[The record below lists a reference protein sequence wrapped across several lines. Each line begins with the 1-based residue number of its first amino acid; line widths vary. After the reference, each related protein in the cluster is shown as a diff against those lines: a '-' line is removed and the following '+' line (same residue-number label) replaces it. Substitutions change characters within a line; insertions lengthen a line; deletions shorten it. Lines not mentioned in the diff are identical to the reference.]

1 MLKNGTPL
9 RETGRFAFACL
20 LTLLAY
26 TSTNALES
34 PRPSRVNSLSDA
46 ALQDVCFVDRLHG
59 WAVGDRGVIW
69 QTQDGGA
76 SWRLSDCPVTCQL
89 NSVHFVDRTTGWIA
103 GGWHHAGSTF
113 TSGVVLKTTNG
124 GITWQR
130 VDDGTLPSLN
140 QIRMMSFDQGWAIG
154 HGSPLHASGVFRTR
168 DGGKTWI
175 TVGGS
180 TSTSWTAMGF
190 SRSKVILGGVTGRLG
205 SVETDLV
212 KTNLLPPRPSSV
224 NQIEMLSETEGWL
237 VGDDG
242 LLLQTRT
249 AGAAWSQL
257 ASGVLPNVFESF
269 HWNAI
274 AQVGSTIWIA
284 GNPGSVI
291 LKSSD
296 AGASW
301 QPMYTQSTIP
311 IRAMTFVDE
320 QLGFAVG
327 DLGRI
332 LASSDGGRTWRTMRS
347 GANRLALSILCENE
361 KQVPFE
367 LLAEQAANRGYIS
380 GVTVLGM
387 SEDISITQSSRTRS
401 AVVHSGGASFNK
413 LSQERIEAV
422 DGLNPE
428 SRAKLIQRIT
438 QHIHTWRP
446 EVLVLAG
453 ASASKEFLKLV
464 EVAIERAALEQPTL
478 QVAGLHSWRVNKVYH
493 QKPKAGSISYRSE
506 QVAPAISDTLQGYCC
521 YSRWVN
527 IPTGES
533 SIPDKLY
540 FELLSNESTAE
551 PIQLVS
557 RRGMMTGISY
567 LKGDRLRRDADV
579 QVVKIS
585 NSTLQSIRYRTTVDR
600 IIDNAFAGNDLQKLI
615 GELGHILKGLDALT
629 AIDRLSHLVI
639 RLERQHQYLHAM
651 RVNHFILQEYAGHP
665 FTERAYLS
673 LMRMYTSSELMMQF
687 ARMATQNGT
696 SDFKDSKQSNVA
708 RASATVET
716 SPALGSNRNQ
726 RAIASTGSVNTYL
739 EQFQLVE
746 RDFFKEA
753 MDLLAHM
760 KRNLPELSMDLRVRI
775 PLLRVQHKVGA
786 SDNAAKYL
794 RIWQSRQLF
803 NPLDPESRHTTWS
816 QAAID
821 EVGIKNSL
829 KSNMGKL
836 IPARFTSERPVLDG
850 ELSESIWEQSTFDSQ
865 SQRVQFYW
873 DEEYLIIGVE
883 CAKKE
888 SEVYGPVTTERSYDQ
903 NLNNADRIVL
913 ELDSDR
919 DYSTFQQLVIDHRG
933 RCADSRIGD
942 ATWNP
947 KWFISAGQ
955 TESTWTIECAI
966 PWSQL
971 AMRVPRRGDI
981 WVVKVSRLLSSED
994 QTRRKPE
1001 TALLH
1006 IH

>member
-1 MLKNGTPL
+1 MLRVGLSVRKV
-9 RETGRFAFACL
+9 GRFAAVGVLILFVNA
-20 LTLLAY
+20 TA
-26 TSTNALES
+26 NALES

-46 ALQDVCFVDRLHG
+46 ALHDVCFVDRLHG

-69 QTQDGGA
+69 KTLDGGA
-76 SWRLSDCPVTCQL
+76 SWRLSDSPVTCQL
-89 NSVHFVDRTTGWIA
+89 NSVHFVNRTTGWIA
-103 GGWHHAGSTF
+103 GGWYHAGSTF

-124 GITWQR
+124 GITWSR
-130 VDDGTLPSLN
+130 VDDGTLPNLN

-154 HGSPLHASGVFRTR
+154 DGSPLHASGVFRTR

-190 SRSKVILGGVTGRLG
+190 SQSKVILGGATGRLG

-212 KTNLLPPRPSSV
+212 RTDFLPPRPSSV
-224 NQIEMLSETEGWL
+224 NQIEMLSDTDGWL

-249 AGAAWSQL
+249 AGAGWGQPV
-257 ASGVLPNVFESF
+257 SGALPIAFNSI
-269 HWNAI
+269 HWNTI
-274 AQVGSTIWIA
+274 AQAGSTIWVA

-296 AGASW
+296 GGGSW
-301 QPMYTQSTIP
+301 QALHTQSPTP

-332 LASSDGGRTWRTMRS
+332 LTSSDGGQTWRAMRF

-361 KQVPFE
+361 QHVPFE
-367 LLAEQAANRGYIS
+367 LLAEQAANRGYVS

-387 SEDISITQSSRTRS
+387 SEHVSITQASRTRS
-401 AVVHSGGASFNK
+401 AVVHSGGTSFNK
-413 LSQERIEAV
+413 LAHQRVETAEQ
-422 DGLNPE
+422 LNSE
-428 SRAKLIQRIT
+428 NRDDHIQRIT
-438 QHIHTWRP
+438 QHIQTWRP
-446 EVLVLAG
+446 EVLVIAG
-453 ASASKEFLKLV
+453 ERASQEFREVV
-464 EVAIERAALEQPTL
+464 EIAIERAALEHPDL
-478 QVAGLHSWRVNKVYH
+478 QSLGLVPWRVNKVYL
-493 QKPKAGSISYRSE
+493 QKPMAGSTSFRAE
-506 QVAPAISDTLQGYCC
+506 QVAPAISDTLQGYSC

-527 IPTGES
+527 DPSALFS
-533 SIPDKLY
+533 SPSNLH
-540 FELLSNESTAE
+540 FELLSNESTSE

-579 QVVKIS
+579 QVAKIS
-585 NSTLQSIRYRTTVDR
+585 NAVLQSIRYRTTVDR
-600 IIDNAFAGNDLQKLI
+600 IIENAFAGNELQKLI
-615 GELGHILKGLDALT
+615 GDLGHILNGLDPLI
-629 AIDRLSHLVI
+629 AIDRLSHLAL
-639 RLERQHQYLHAM
+639 RLERQHQYLHAI
-651 RVNHFILQEYAGHP
+651 RVNHLILQEYAGHP

-687 ARMATQNGT
+687 ARMAVQNGPG
-696 SDFKDSKQSNVA
+696 DFKGSNQSNVV
-708 RASATVET
+708 RASAAAEITPASGASQNQPGT
-716 SPALGSNRNQ
+716 S
-726 RAIASTGSVNTYL
+726 TTESVNAFL
-739 EQFQLVE
+739 EQYQLIE
-746 RDFFKEA
+746 RDFLKEA
-753 MDLLAHM
+753 MDLLNHM

-803 NPLDPESRHTTWS
+803 NPLDPEARNATWF
-816 QAAID
+816 QALID

-829 KSNMGKL
+829 KSNMGKI
-836 IPARFTSERPVLDG
+836 IPARFTAERPVLDG
-850 ELSESIWEQSTFDSQ
+850 DLSEPIWQQPALASE

-873 DEEYLIIGVE
+873 DQEYLIIGIE
-883 CAKKE
+883 CAKE
-888 SEVYGPVTTERSYDQ
+888 SAEVYGPVEMTRSYDQ
-903 NLNNADRIVL
+903 DLKDADRMVL

-919 DYSTFQQLVIDHRG
+919 DYSTFQKLVVDHRG
-933 RCADSRIGD
+933 RCADSRTGD

-947 KWFISAGQ
+947 KWFIAAGQ
-955 TESTWTIECAI
+955 TESTWTVECAI
-966 PWSQL
+966 PWSEL
-971 AMRVPRRGDI
+971 AVRVPRRGDI
-981 WVVKVSRLLSSED
+981 WVARINRLLPSED
-994 QTRRKPE
+994 QTGRKPQ
-1001 TALLH
+1001 TVLLH

>member
-1 MLKNGTPL
+1 MCKAW
-9 RETGRFAFACL
+9 RFTFACL
-20 LTLLAY
+20 LTLL
-26 TSTNALES
+26 TNSSANAVES

-46 ALQDVCFVDRLHG
+46 ALQDICFVDRLHG

-69 QTQDGGA
+69 KTQDGGA

-89 NSVHFVDRTTGWIA
+89 NSVHFVNRTTGWIA

-124 GITWQR
+124 GITWNR
-130 VDDGTLPSLN
+130 VDDGTLPNLN
-140 QIRMMSFDQGWAIG
+140 QIRMMSIDQGWAIG
-154 HGSPLHASGVFRTR
+154 NGSPLYASGVFRTR
-168 DGGKTWI
+168 DGGNTWI

-190 SRSKVILGGVTGRLG
+190 SRAKVILGGVTGRLG

-212 KTNLLPPRPSSV
+212 RTDLLPPRPSSV
-224 NQIEMLSETEGWL
+224 NQVEMISDTDGWL

-249 AGAAWSQL
+249 TGAAWSHP
-257 ASGVLPNVFESF
+257 ASGGLPSGFESF
-269 HWNAI
+269 HWNTI
-274 AQVGSTIWIA
+274 AQVGATIWIA

-301 QPMYTQSTIP
+301 QPMYTQSTVP
-311 IRAMTFVDE
+311 IRALTFVDE

-332 LASSDGGRTWRTMRS
+332 LASSDGGRTWRIMRS
-347 GANRLALSILCENE
+347 GASRLALSILCENE
-361 KQVPFE
+361 KQIPFE
-367 LLAEQAANRGYIS
+367 LLAEHAANRGYIS
-380 GVTVLGM
+380 GVTVLGL
-387 SEDISITQSSRTRS
+387 SEDVSITQSSRTRS
-401 AVVHSGGASFNK
+401 AVVHSGGTSFNK
-413 LSQERIEAV
+413 LSNERIEAV
-422 DGLNPE
+422 DRLNPE
-428 SRAKLIQRIT
+428 SRAQLTQRIT
-438 QHIHTWRP
+438 QHILTWRP
-446 EVLVLAG
+446 EVLVVAG
-453 ASASKEFLKLV
+453 DSVSKEFLKLV
-464 EVAIERAALEQPTL
+464 DAAIERAELEQPAL
-478 QVAGLHSWRVNKVYH
+478 QVAGLHSWRVNKVYQ
-493 QKPKAGSISYRSE
+493 QKPNTGSISFRSE
-506 QVAPAISDTLQGYCC
+506 QVAPAISDTLRGYSC

-527 IPTGES
+527 NPTGETL
-533 SIPDKLY
+533 IPDKLN
-540 FELLSNESTAE
+540 FDLLSHKSTSE

-579 QVVKIS
+579 QVAKIS

-629 AIDRLSHLVI
+629 AIDRLSYLAI

-651 RVNHFILQEYAGHP
+651 RVNHLILHEYAGHP

-673 LMRMYTSSELMMQF
+673 LIRMYTSSELMMQF
-687 ARMATQNGT
+687 AHTATQSGI
-696 SDFKDSKQSNVA
+696 SDFKDSRQSNVV

-716 SPALGSNRNQ
+716 SPALGSNQNQ
-726 RAIASTGSVNTYL
+726 PGVPATGSVNTYL
-739 EQFQLVE
+739 EQFQLIE

-753 MDLLAHM
+753 LDLLVHM

-775 PLLRVQHKVGA
+775 PLLRVQSKVGA

-803 NPLDPESRHTTWS
+803 NPVDPESRHAAWS

-836 IPARFTSERPVLDG
+836 ISARFTSERPVLDG
-850 ELSESIWEQSTFDSQ
+850 ELSESIWEQSALDSQ

-873 DEEYLIIGVE
+873 DEEYLIVGIE
-883 CAKKE
+883 CAKRE

-903 NLNNADRIVL
+903 NLIDADRIVL

-942 ATWNP
+942 AAWNP
-947 KWFISAGQ
+947 EWFIAAGQ

-966 PWSQL
+966 RWSQL

-981 WVVKVSRLLSSED
+981 WVVKISRLLPSED